1 MFLGKTLY
9 SPHALSTREYKRVPK
24 KKKTGEHQSALDW
37 HPIQE
42 GGGGSCNSGLFLPRK
57 SGRVEALNF
66 IRRRYPFV
74 IEESGQVA
82 SYLTS

>member
-1 MFLGKTLY
+1 ML
-9 SPHALSTREYKRVPK
+9 SPPGSINEYQK

-42 GGGGSCNSGLFLPRK
+42 GGGGSCNSGHFLPRK

>member
-1 MFLGKTLY
+1 ML
-9 SPHALSTREYKRVPK
+9 SPPGSINEYQK
-24 KKKTGEHQSALDW
+24 KKQGNINLPWTGIPSRRG
-37 HPIQE
+37 E
-42 GGGGSCNSGLFLPRK
+42 GVGGSCNSGHFLPRK